1 MLFRSGYPISLARG
15 AYWLGAS
22 YELLE
27 ETEFSNQF
35 YSEAAKFPMTYYGQL
50 AFNKIN
56 PGGNFELKDQSFFD
70 KEYEKERKEIDSN
83 DIEDKKSN
91 EHLQKTTS
99 TNHHI
104 TESSEIIGVDG
115 NSSFIVQ

>member
-1 MLFRSGYPISLARG
+1 MGEDKD
-15 AYWLGAS
+15 
-22 YELLE
+22 YERE
-27 ETEFSNQF
+27 S
-35 YSEAAKFPMTYYGQL
+35 
-50 AFNKIN
+50 
-56 PGGNFELKDQSFFD
+56 
-70 KEYEKERKEIDSN
+70 KEIDSN

-104 TESSEIIGVDG
+104 TESSEIISVDG